1 MTAITPLLAAADASD
16 PGDDNH
22 WLTRTPRPSL
32 GAAPWERGTSSE
44 SEDSAGA
51 KPTGNHTDGV
61 TVADLIAKVT
71 GTEPASAPARH
82 RAEPEAEPD
91 PPPAR
96 FVEPVDAE
104 EHRPPARDPDTQDTE
119 VIPVVSAYAS
129 ELPDLSPERGQG
141 TAVTH
146 RRRWWPRHRSNRT
159 MAAAG

>member
-1 MTAITPLLAAADASD
+1 MSDGDNATPGRRRRSD

-71 GTEPASAPARH
+71 GISRRPGTVQNPKPNPIR
-82 RAEPEAEPD
+82 
-91 PPPAR
+91 
-96 FVEPVDAE
+96 
-104 EHRPPARDPDTQDTE
+104 RPPGSSSQWTPRSIGRPLATR
-119 VIPVVSAYAS
+119 IPKTPRSSRSY
-129 ELPDLSPERGQG
+129 
-141 TAVTH
+141 
-146 RRRWWPRHRSNRT
+146 RRMPPSCRI
-159 MAAAG
+159 